1 MRPAPTER
9 SGGRLVDT
17 GLVPIYEYRCESC
30 GEVFEKLILQR
41 QAPDPACPTC
51 EGGQVQRLISRLGLA
66 GTSPVT
72 GDALFESDKLTFTQ
86 RQGLKGRVPEAA
98 KHAYKAMRAQR
109 QAEGKELGHAP
120 ALTAEELAELD
131 QDDPRRLED
140 GHYHDDDHVHL
151 VDDHDHDDHDHTAH
165 DHDDAAHDD
174 ASNDRGDG
182 HAEGHAHTHDHAA
195 GHDHGPATGP
205 TAPAG

>member
-1 MRPAPTER
+1 
-9 SGGRLVDT
+9 
-17 GLVPIYEYRCESC
+17 VPIYEYRCESC

-51 EGGQVQRLISRLGLA
+51 ANHQVQRLISRLGLA
-66 GTSPVT
+66 GTTPAT

-151 VDDHDHDDHDHTAH
+151 VDDHDHGHDHDHDEEDH
-165 DHDDAAHDD
+165 DHEGHDHEGHDD
-174 ASNDRGDG
+174 
-182 HAEGHAHTHDHAA
+182 AA